1 MTSKELEL
9 VDLIDKQYR
18 SLLIMQGKAYKKVL
32 NLYKEYI
39 SDSEEIE
46 MINQNM
52 AVIEATIITDLEDI
66 KKHNKLLIKS

>member
-66 KKHNKLLIKS
+66 KKHNKLFIKS